1 MNLTIHNFR
10 SDSKTRLLSTL
21 TVGHGTND
29 FYIVLL
35 PVLLPLI
42 AADFG
47 LNYTQFGF
55 VFLVTTILS
64 GFLQPVVGFVA
75 DRYGVQKRIIILG
88 FFMFAFGL
96 AGFSVAATF
105 LALIVASFIYGF
117 GETTFHAQSTNYI
130 TMAFAEKKGRA
141 MGVHGIGGSLGNF
154 AAPITAALLIAAF
167 GWRRAALMLAIP
179 AVILI
184 IGLTVSL
191 KPGKKNDHIT
201 FGKGLSWGLVL
212 LGINFGLVT
221 MLYRGFLAFLPTWLL
236 ENNVPLVSAGAI
248 TSLML
253 AIGVIAQPFGG
264 VIYDRFG
271 GKVVFLVVIV
281 GASITMLFPVAL
293 TMASSFG
300 GAAAAGMSVGLVFGI
315 STTMSSFT
323 PLLTGL
329 LADQFGLDSA
339 FRLLI
344 ALPLLATIM
353 TLFRSSQNRQKT
365 G

>member
-1 MNLTIHNFR
+1 
-10 SDSKTRLLSTL
+10 
-21 TVGHGTND
+21 
-29 FYIVLL
+29 
-35 PVLLPLI
+35 
-42 AADFG
+42 
-47 LNYTQFGF
+47 
-55 VFLVTTILS
+55 
-64 GFLQPVVGFVA
+64 
-75 DRYGVQKRIIILG
+75 
-88 FFMFAFGL
+88 
-96 AGFSVAATF
+96 
-105 LALIVASFIYGF
+105 
-117 GETTFHAQSTNYI
+117 
-130 TMAFAEKKGRA
+130 
-141 MGVHGIGGSLGNF
+141 
-154 AAPITAALLIAAF
+154 
-167 GWRRAALMLAIP
+167 
-179 AVILI
+179 
-184 IGLTVSL
+184 
-191 KPGKKNDHIT
+191 
-201 FGKGLSWGLVL
+201 
-212 LGINFGLVT
+212 
-221 MLYRGFLAFLPTWLL
+221 
-236 ENNVPLVSAGAI
+236 
-248 TSLML
+248 ML

-271 GKVVFLVVIV
+271 GKVVFLASPIIAGLAILLMTWLEGWVVVLLIVIV